1 MDGSGNPACLAARL
15 LLPASHRIA
24 PRRSTAGWD
33 FGDAEQLQPLQC
45 FGSVPTLV
53 GAQSVSSRD
62 LDGGYE
68 AGGSFG

>member
-1 MDGSGNPACLAARL
+1 MARVTPPAWQHGSSCPHRI
-15 LLPASHRIA
+15 ASHRGA
-24 PRRSTAGWD
+24 AGWD

-53 GAQSVSSRD
+53 GAQSVSSWD
-62 LDGGYE
+62 LGGGYE